1 MRAYEGMGKKKAI
14 IYSSILFGIFH
25 LNLQNLIGPIFLG
38 FILAKITYKTNS
50 IYGSILGHSLSNTIA
65 MTLGFWAN
73 KYLASV
79 ENSVV
84 GYDIPYKT
92 QMLITLIWFGVMA
105 LISSLA
111 LRKLLKNLPSNE
123 VHIEG
128 FKENIRFTDFIPVLL
143 VFVLFIVVNVKYLFV

>member
-1 MRAYEGMGKKKAI
+1 
-14 IYSSILFGIFH
+14 
-25 LNLQNLIGPIFLG
+25 
-38 FILAKITYKTNS
+38 
-50 IYGSILGHSLSNTIA
+50 

-128 FKENIRFTDFIPVLL
+128 LRKT
-143 VFVLFIVVNVKYLFV
+143 